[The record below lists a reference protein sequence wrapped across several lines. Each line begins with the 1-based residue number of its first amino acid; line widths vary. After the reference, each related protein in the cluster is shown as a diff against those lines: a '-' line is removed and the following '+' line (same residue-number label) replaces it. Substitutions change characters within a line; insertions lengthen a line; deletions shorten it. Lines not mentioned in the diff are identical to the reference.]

1 MELFVNF
8 FLKSLMEFSRD
19 AIFTKYMKSLRE
31 EKKQLDIWRQQVSLR
46 ILPSSMGKEGK
57 KGDEEGDVEG
67 EEDEMTRDDLTERIN
82 EEARETLLRYQAK
95 IDSLEERLGNS
106 SKVEGEDEM
115 FEAYFQKACRSHL
128 RQQTKEI
135 RKKQEHDRIDE
146 ENKVKG
152 QQMYEMDRK
161 QRSDD
166 RHLESQTRRELDY
179 FLKMDDSVP
188 DYMSRNLNNMSNNR
202 GYVWRGVY
210 YFGTR
215 PLSSYDDP
223 DTTYIQERRKG
234 QNYLIEDTYRNVRRV
249 YLKVSK
255 GEKGDKGELV
265 EEIYTD

>member
-1 MELFVNF
+1 
-8 FLKSLMEFSRD
+8 MEFSRD
-19 AIFTKYMKSLRE
+19 AIFTKYIKSLRE

-46 ILPSSMGKEGK
+46 ILPSSSMGKEG
-57 KGDEEGDVEG
+57 GEEGDLEG
-67 EEDEMTRDDLTERIN
+67 GEGDMGRDDLTERIN

-188 DYMSRNLNNMSNNR
+188 DYMARNLNNMSNNR

-210 YFGTR
+210 YFGSR
-215 PLSSYDDP
+215 PLSNYDDP
-223 DTTYIQERRKG
+223 ETTYIQERRKG

-249 YLKVSK
+249 YLKGSK
-255 GEKGDKGELV
+255 GEKGEKNEKGELV
-265 EEIYTD
+265 EEIYTDY